1 MSVNQSRNMAI
12 SRFLMFLLTILQCI
26 LFETMTFAAME
37 STEHVSGKL
46 VATSCGRKAGN
57 ELIISTLRGG
67 VVRLDVPGFFDCT
80 EAMLPWHA

>member
-12 SRFLMFLLTILQCI
+12 SRFLMF

-46 VATSCGRKAGN
+46 VATSCGKKAGN